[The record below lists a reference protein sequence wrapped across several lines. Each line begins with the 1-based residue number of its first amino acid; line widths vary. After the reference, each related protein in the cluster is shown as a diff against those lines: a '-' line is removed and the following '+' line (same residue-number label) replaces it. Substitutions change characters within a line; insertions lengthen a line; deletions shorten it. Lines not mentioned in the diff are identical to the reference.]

1 VPEVYQLRN
10 HKSIQSLLLLSL
22 ETQDYVVHEFVA
34 YVQQLARYV
43 DMQDVDMQAQ

>member
-1 VPEVYQLRN
+1 M
-10 HKSIQSLLLLSL
+10 
-22 ETQDYVVHEFVA
+22 TQDYVVHEFVA